1 MRLQYVRHRENGSSV
16 ALFSTVYN
24 VVVLL
29 TAAVARIERPIYDRP
44 QRQIP
49 EPITCLT
56 EVRSTAGN
64 LC

>member
-29 TAAVARIERPIYDRP
+29 TAAVVRIERPIYDRP
-44 QRQIP
+44 QRQIQNP
-49 EPITCLT
+49 SL
-56 EVRSTAGN
+56 A
-64 LC
+64 